1 MHTTLIWRLTALLRL
16 LVMHPSPLL
25 HCLPP
30 PICDPL
36 GRPLVFL
43 RLSELLTC
51 EETETES
58 ESVMDGLLI
67 SLERLRIHLRSLN
80 EDDGDDEANCGL
92 TLQCVFLIDLEG
104 LSIHS
109 VVCQAPPSFDIKTIS
124 FKSHDRTLIY

>member
-1 MHTTLIWRLTALLRL
+1 
-16 LVMHPSPLL
+16 MHPSPLL

-36 GRPLVFL
+36 GRPLVFI

-51 EETETES
+51 EETET

-80 EDDGDDEANCGL
+80 ELSNREI

-109 VVCQAPPSFDIKTIS
+109 VVCQAPLSFDIKPFHSSPMTEP
-124 FKSHDRTLIY
+124 

>member
-16 LVMHPSPLL
+16 LVMHPQSSPLL

-36 GRPLVFL
+36 GRPLVFI

-51 EETETES
+51 EET
-58 ESVMDGLLI
+58 VMDGLLI
-67 SLERLRIHLRSLN
+67 SLERLRVHLRSLN
-80 EDDGDDEANCGL
+80 CGDDEANCEI

-109 VVCQAPPSFDIKTIS
+109 VVCQVPPSFDLTHFS
-124 FKSHDRTLIY
+124 FSPMH